1 MAEETKKLSR
11 KDAKTLRKMEKRKKK
26 GIEKLNVKEKKG
38 RKVNGSVSG
47 DIVIFI
53 FLCLL
58 GAFMIFPIYYSIVQS
73 VKPVEELFVF
83 PPKLYVLN
91 PTTDNFSDMFKVAAS
106 SWQVPLSRY
115 IFNSFFTTIVICICN
130 LFVCCC
136 AAFALSKCKFPGCKA
151 INQIIVVALLFQSQA
166 TWIMLFL
173 VMAKLHMI
181 DTYWALILP
190 QISTSMGLYLMRQSM
205 VTIND
210 SIVEAAKVDGAGLF
224 RICWQVVVPN
234 VKPAIMTLIIF
245 SFQGAWNLQAG
256 SLTYSEELKTLPTV
270 VQQITLAGISRQGVT
285 FAATVILLIPPLVVF
300 LIAQGNVMETMANS
314 GMKD

>member
-1 MAEETKKLSR
+1 MAKKDKAARAEE
-11 KDAKTLRKMEKRKKK
+11 KTRRKMERRKKK
-26 GIEKLNVKEKKG
+26 GIEKMNVKE
-38 RKVNGSVSG
+38 RKARVNGSLAG
-47 DIVIFI
+47 DICIFV
-53 FLCLL
+53 FLVLL
-58 GAFMIFPIYYSIVQS
+58 GAFMIFPIFYSFIQS
-73 VKPVEELFVF
+73 LKPVEELFVF

-91 PTTDNFSDMFKVAAS
+91 PTTDNFSDMFKIAAS

-115 IFNSFFTTIVICICN
+115 IFNSFFTTIVICILN
-130 LFVCCC
+130 LFVCCN
-136 AAFALSKCKFPGCKA
+136 AAFILSKCKFPGSKV
-151 INQIIVVALLFQSQA
+151 INQIIVIALLFSSQA

-173 VMAKLHMI
+173 VMAKMHMI

-190 QISTSMGLYLMRQSM
+190 QVSTSMGLYLMRQSM

-224 RICWQVVVPN
+224 RICWQIVVPN

-245 SFQGAWNLQAG
+245 AFQGAWNLQAG

-285 FAATVILLIPPLVVF
+285 FAAMVILLIPPLVVF

>member
-1 MAEETKKLSR
+1 MKE
-11 KDAKTLRKMEKRKKK
+11 
-26 GIEKLNVKEKKG
+26 VKEKKK
-38 RKVNGSVSG
+38 RINGSLGG
-47 DIVIFI
+47 DIAIFA
-53 FLCLL
+53 FLILL
-58 GAFMIFPIYYSIVQS
+58 GAFMIFPLYYSVVQS
-73 VKPVEELFVF
+73 MKPVEELFVF

-91 PTTDNFSDMFKVAAS
+91 PTTNNFSDMFKVAAS

-115 IFNSFFTTIVICICN
+115 IFNSFFITIVICAGN

-136 AAFALSKCKFPGCKA
+136 AAFVLSKCRFPGSGV
-151 INQIIVVALLFQSQA
+151 INQIIVVALLFSSNA

-224 RICWQVVVPN
+224 RICWQIVVPN

-245 SFQGAWNLQAG
+245 AFQAAWNLQAG
-256 SLTYSEELKTLPTV
+256 SQIYSEELKTLPTV
-270 VQQITLAGISRQGVT
+270 VQQITLAGLARQGVT
-285 FAATVILLIPPLVVF
+285 FAASVVLLIPPLAVF
-300 LIAQGNVMETMANS
+300 LIAQSNVMETMANS